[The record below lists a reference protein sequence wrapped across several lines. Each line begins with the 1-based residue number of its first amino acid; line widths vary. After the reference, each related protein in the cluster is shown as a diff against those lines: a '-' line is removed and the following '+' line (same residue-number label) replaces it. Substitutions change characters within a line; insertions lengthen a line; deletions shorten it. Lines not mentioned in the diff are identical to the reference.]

1 MMRLSYSYLI
11 DVSRDMGVR
20 KLPSEIC
27 FSFNGASMVQR
38 AEAKGMDIV
47 AKHERSKKIGEFL
60 WSNYSQ
66 IFKFIE
72 KLFSGKIDLPKYLS

>member
-1 MMRLSYSYLI
+1 
-11 DVSRDMGVR
+11 
-20 KLPSEIC
+20 
-27 FSFNGASMVQR
+27 MVQR